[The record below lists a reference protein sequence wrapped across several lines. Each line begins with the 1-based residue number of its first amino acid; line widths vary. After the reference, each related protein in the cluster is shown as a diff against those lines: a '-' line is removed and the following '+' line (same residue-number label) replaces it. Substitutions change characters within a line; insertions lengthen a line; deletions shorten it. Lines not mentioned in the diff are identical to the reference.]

1 MRPAMMTN
9 TPAHEHKTGAKVIAA
24 SDLIEVGEGIYYS
37 PYPIPM
43 LDRGLIEFLK
53 QVATTCQLRR
63 ARFCAHS
70 SPDAEQHDML
80 IASHRDTYVT
90 PHRHLSKSETFVVL
104 EGLADII
111 LFNSDGAVQE
121 IVKMGPPS
129 CGKPFFYRMPPRQFH
144 SLSIDTELLVFL
156 ENTKGPFNL
165 DDREN
170 ASWAPDYNDTESG
183 RAYIA
188 SILSKA

>member
-1 MRPAMMTN
+1 
-9 TPAHEHKTGAKVIAA
+9 
-24 SDLIEVGEGIYYS
+24 
-37 PYPIPM
+37 
-43 LDRGLIEFLK
+43 
-53 QVATTCQLRR
+53 
-63 ARFCAHS
+63 
-70 SPDAEQHDML
+70 ML